1 MKKTTKTEVQ
11 TPNVATINIINLEV
25 IPKASSDIFLDTIDN
40 LESDSFKD
48 YVMCYPDK
56 FKDAK
61 KGIESYVDSYV
72 TKEIDGLSLPK
83 DIRKSVYIS
92 ASTMVSCYIQEE
104 YIVEMVEFY
113 RDEALADMEN
123 E

>member
-1 MKKTTKTEVQ
+1 MNKTKNIVAQ
-11 TPNVATINIINLEV
+11 TPDIATINIANLEM
-25 IPKASSDIFLDTIDN
+25 IPNASSDIFLNTIDN

-56 FKDAK
+56 FKDAI
-61 KGIESYVDSYV
+61 KGIENYVGSYV
-72 TKEIDGLSLPK
+72 TKEIERSNLPN
-83 DIRKSVYIS
+83 DIRKAVFIS
-92 ASTMVSCYIQEE
+92 ASTMVSCYVREE

-113 RDEALADMEN
+113 RDEALTDKEN